1 MLTLIMKTRTY
12 EDFSKFL
19 GKKAHK
25 MGVLA
30 KLYPENTITALT
42 DLLANVWMGE
52 QKKSMGGFKA
62 IDSNMVE
69 WEVVTNQI
77 KKVEFAAVPEGDG
90 AGGSEIVMR
99 FKENYFQLEEIFR
112 IDGSGQ

>member
-1 MLTLIMKTRTY
+1 MLVANFTTVRPEMGKTRTY

-19 GKKAHK
+19 GKKGHK
-25 MGVLA
+25 LGVLA

-42 DLLANVWMGE
+42 DLLGNIWMGE

-69 WEVVTNQI
+69 WDVQTNQRGSL
-77 KKVEFAAVPEGDG
+77 AA
-90 AGGSEIVMR
+90 
-99 FKENYFQLEEIFR
+99 
-112 IDGSGQ
+112 